1 MFAITGKDGKISVV
15 RVGTLTAILGVLIIL
30 GAVVT
35 FLIDQQ
41 ARRRPLTVDPPDAA
55 VWRGEREIGL
65 TEQWVQYSVAEG
77 DMSMD
82 DVVAYYNDRLK
93 RFDDSQECK
102 RSPRGDAN
110 YSDYI
115 EGTGR
120 VPFQWQ
126 CMFENSGFNTTQFTL
141 VRIQPGVYRED
152 SAVNTEGMIV
162 IQYEQQWSP

>member
-82 DVVAYYNDRLK
+82 DVVAYY
-93 RFDDSQECK
+93 
-102 RSPRGDAN
+102 
-110 YSDYI
+110 
-115 EGTGR
+115 
-120 VPFQWQ
+120 
-126 CMFENSGFNTTQFTL
+126 TT
-141 VRIQPGVYRED
+141 
-152 SAVNTEGMIV
+152 A
-162 IQYEQQWSP
+162 